1 MGAAMRNIFAVAVLL
16 ATVTACPAPQ
26 GPDEPTA
33 ATAAPKAV
41 ETPPLAPPTEKK
53 HGVTIRNGTNNP
65 VVYTSKPYGLTV
77 EPIIR
82 TLPVG
87 MIDSHPPGLV
97 IDIQFE
103 HSGKSV
109 RYQLDPETAYTFRR
123 YGELLDIYVG
133 SHARTDAPDLA
144 PFKASPMTI
153 VDAMLT
159 LAKVGSKDVL
169 FDLGCGDGRIVIAA
183 AQRFG
188 TRGVGVDIDAR
199 MIEMSNINAKKAGVE
214 DLVDFRVEDAMK
226 VDFSSATTLALYL
239 IPDSLA
245 LLRPEMERQLK
256 PGTRVISHNYAVP
269 GWEADQTETTPD
281 ETGLDHTMYLYQL

>member
-1 MGAAMRNIFAVAVLL
+1 MRNILALAVLL
-16 ATVTACPAPQ
+16 AALAACPASQAPE
-26 GPDEPTA
+26 EPTTTPA
-33 ATAAPKAV
+33 ATAAPRAV
-41 ETPPLAPPTEKK
+41 GTPPVVSATEKK
-53 HGVTIRNGTNNP
+53 RGVTIRNATSGP
-65 VVYTSKPYGLTV
+65 VVYTSKPFGSNF
-77 EPIIR
+77 EPVTR

-87 MIDSHPPGLV
+87 VIDSHPSGLV
-97 IDIQFE
+97 IDIQFK

-133 SHARTDAPDLA
+133 SHSRTDAPDLA

>member
-1 MGAAMRNIFAVAVLL
+1 MRSVLALAVLL
-16 ATVTACPAPQ
+16 AAVAACPASQ
-26 GPDEPTA
+26 GPEEPTTSPA

-41 ETPPLAPPTEKK
+41 ETPPLAPLMEKK
-53 HGVTIRNGTNNP
+53 HGVTLRNATSGP
-65 VVYTSKPYGLTV
+65 VVYVSKPLGSNV

-87 MIDSHPPGLV
+87 VIDSHPSDLV

-103 HSGKSV
+103 RSGKTV
-109 RYQLDPETAYTFRR
+109 RYQLDPKTSYTFRR

-133 SHARTDAPDLA
+133 SHSRTDAPDLA

-159 LAKVGSKDVL
+159 LGKVGGNDVL
-169 FDLGCGDGRIVIAA
+169 FDLGCGDGRIVVAA

-188 TRGVGVDIDAR
+188 TRGVGVDIDADL
-199 MIEMSNINAKKAGVE
+199 IEKSNINAEKAGVE

-226 VDFSSATTLALYL
+226 VDFSSATIVTLYL

-245 LLRPEMERQLK
+245 LLRPKMERQLK
-256 PGTRVISHNYAVP
+256 PGTRVVSHNYAVS
-269 GWEADQTETTPD
+269 GWEPVQTETTPD
-281 ETGLDHTMYLYQL
+281 ETGLNHTIYLYQL